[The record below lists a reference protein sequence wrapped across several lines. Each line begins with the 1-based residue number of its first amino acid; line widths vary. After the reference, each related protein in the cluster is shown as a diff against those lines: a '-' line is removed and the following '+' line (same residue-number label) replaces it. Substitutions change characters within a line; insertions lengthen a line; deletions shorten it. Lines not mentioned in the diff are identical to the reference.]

1 MFVHVSPTLDP
12 ITALKA
18 LFSGPLQQEQH
29 LKYFSYARGALITAI
44 ESLRQHHKISGT
56 STIWLPAFI
65 CDTVVVLLR
74 DYSIDCKYYHVTND
88 LEPNFR
94 ALENKDISK
103 NDFFLL
109 VHYFGFPI
117 AQDKAVH
124 FCNRKGLLLIEDC
137 AHSIVKNV
145 GKSKIGTCGEAGIFG
160 LRKALPIP
168 NGGILYLKNAQP
180 CSPRTLH
187 TTQSVHR
194 RVTKMMVQWCFQIA
208 GRSWK
213 LKQEIIN
220 KDIYPTLPDNHYH
233 FDYNEAIDKWSEKI
247 ISATNINKVI
257 TSRRRNFQVLVEEL
271 THLPSITIP
280 GTLNLDDPE
289 TVPWIFFFYH
299 NESERLINILIQNG
313 ISASFFPT
321 LPIDIYNNN
330 DWEVENSMYRR
341 SVALPIH
348 QNMTQRQLRA
358 LVSLIKIHT

>member
-1 MFVHVSPTLDP
+1 
-12 ITALKA
+12 
-18 LFSGPLQQEQH
+18 
-29 LKYFSYARGALITAI
+29 
-44 ESLRQHHKISGT
+44 
-56 STIWLPAFI
+56 
-65 CDTVVVLLR
+65 
-74 DYSIDCKYYHVTND
+74 
-88 LEPNFR
+88 
-94 ALENKDISK
+94 
-103 NDFFLL
+103 
-109 VHYFGFPI
+109 
-117 AQDKAVH
+117 
-124 FCNRKGLLLIEDC
+124 
-137 AHSIVKNV
+137 
-145 GKSKIGTCGEAGIFG
+145 
-160 LRKALPIP
+160 
-168 NGGILYLKNAQP
+168 
-180 CSPRTLH
+180 
-187 TTQSVHR
+187 
-194 RVTKMMVQWCFQIA
+194 MMVQWCFQIA